1 LVAEGALLF
10 VPEDK
15 AKEFN
20 RWMDKGMW
28 RNALDLMEWND
39 LMMQVIWDRAWPRS
53 GRPEP
58 YQIDLITFLGPDE
71 FAAELAVLVGEQQ
84 LPINSVWA
92 TTPEILARQLQRM
105 PDLIRV
111 YHGFAQHQLM
121 YGPTRGRFITDANQF
136 GR

>member
-1 LVAEGALLF
+1 MVEGALLF
-10 VPEDK
+10 VPQDK
-15 AKEFN
+15 AKEFE
-20 RWMDKGMW
+20 RWMAKSMW

-39 LMMQVIWDRAWPRS
+39 LMIQVIWDRAWRDS
-53 GRPEP
+53 F
-58 YQIDLITFLGPDE
+58 QIDLITFLGPDE
-71 FAAELAVLVGEQQ
+71 FAAELAKKEGEQQ

-92 TTPEILARQLQRM
+92 TSPEILARQLMRM

-121 YGPTRGRFITDANQF
+121 YGPSRGRYITDANQF